1 MKKTLFTTSLIAIA
15 SLAFVSCQVK
25 MIEPEKETKEE
36 KTIEGTELHFI
47 VKANQDSE
55 TKTAVTS
62 NGDGT
67 YASTW
72 KNNDELGA
80 FLSATTI
87 SGSTTAVDMTLTNT
101 ASDGAAGVFEG
112 SAVASGSG
120 DFMAF
125 YPAGAFAIGY
135 AGGTIGLNIGAT
147 TDYIQHPSVGS
158 PDPACDILLSK
169 ACEYISDGSTVD
181 IDDLYFMRPLS
192 ILKINLKG
200 SYAEG
205 EEVSWL
211 KFSVSDGTLSGRVKV
226 DLTTPELGA
235 WTVSKKYAWAEY
247 SSSKPVINHATNNT
261 VYLVV
266 NPITLTTGTTV
277 TVTGETTHVSIEKT
291 FNLISNMTFP
301 AGNIAVLNLTINAGD
316 CTLKSAENYTLATT
330 DGAFEAGE
338 KYIFA
343 FKDGKDGHYM
353 FFNNAG
359 GGTSSSPNMESGALT
374 VTDGVISSPNSRYVF
389 TAEAGTTSGTFKL
402 KNSNNN
408 YIFNNNDNTTLNT
421 NNGTSSDWFP
431 SFNSGSKTYKLQ
443 VTNTSGRFISYGANT
458 YSIKAYA
465 SGFVDQV
472 AGKSA
477 LAQYS
482 GAISVFKSTDG
493 RTPLTTP
500 TSLSVSDM
508 TVSWA
513 AVANAGS
520 YNVTIDG
527 TKYVTTSTSYTYT
540 GRAGYYDVQ
549 VVAVPSIANAE
560 TYKNSAAA
568 VLSDQTFGT
577 PKILTPVL
585 ANGSVTTTSI
595 EVTWTDDAQATNGYH
610 CELYIGAVKQDETDV
625 DYGDESVS
633 FTGLT
638 KSTEYIVK
646 VNGKAVTGAKA
657 YAASDVATIN
667 VTTSSLSGKTYTI
680 TFAKGTT
687 FTTNCTVYN
696 SSFTNTCDGLTLTL
710 ANVNNG
716 GNENWTVM
724 RAGRKNTAS
733 TPTITTNS
741 AISEAIQHVTIHIT
755 QVTTSAITSSKLYV
769 SSSSTFATKDTYN
782 LPITGTGDAT
792 ATISS
797 PAEGKYYKIEIVTD
811 DSVGSNGHLRF
822 DSIEY
827 TTL

>member
-15 SLAFVSCQVK
+15 YLAFVSCQVK
-25 MIEPEKETKEE
+25 MIELEKETKEE
-36 KTIEGTELHFI
+36 KRVEGTELHFI

-55 TKTAVTS
+55 TKTAVTA

-87 SGSTTAVDMTLTNT
+87 NGSTEVVDMTLTNT
-101 ASDGAAGVFEG
+101 AADGAAGVFEG
-112 SAVASGSG
+112 SAVAEGSG

-125 YPAGAFAIGY
+125 YPASAFATGY

-147 TDYIQHPSVGS
+147 SDYIQHPSVGS

-169 ACEYISDGSTVD
+169 ACEYMSNGSTVV

-277 TVTGETTHVSIEKT
+277 TVTGETTHVLIEKT

-316 CTLKSAENYTLATT
+316 CTLKSAENYSLVTA
-330 DGAFEAGE
+330 DGAFEAGS

-343 FKDGKDGHYM
+343 FKDGKDGHYE
-353 FFNNAG
+353 FINNK
-359 GGTSSSPNMESGALT
+359 GTTNTIDNATLT
-374 VTDGVISSPNSRYVF
+374 VSDGVISNPDSKYVF
-389 TAEAGTTSGTFKL
+389 TASA
-402 KNSNNN
+402 
-408 YIFNNNDNTTLNT
+408 
-421 NNGTSSDWFP
+421 GTSSGQFKFANA
-431 SFNSGSKTYKLQ
+431 SNKFIYYSGSSTTVDTNNETGSNWVPTFISASKTYEIQ
-443 VTNTSGRFISYGANT
+443 YNSNTGRYLSHNGSTAV
-458 YSIKAYA
+458 KAYA
-465 SGFVDQV
+465 PGSNPLVDQV
-472 AGKSA
+472 AEGKA
-477 LAQYS
+477 LAQFT

-568 VLSDQTFGT
+568 VLSDQIFGT
-577 PKILTPVL
+577 PVILTPVL
-585 ANGSVTTTSI
+585 AKGSVTTTSI
-595 EVTWTDDAQATNGYH
+595 EVTWTDDTQATNGYH
-610 CELYIGAVKQDETDV
+610 CELYIGAVKQNEKDV

-687 FTTNCTVYN
+687 FTTNVTSYTGSFVN
-696 SSFTNTCDGLTLTL
+696 SCDGLALTL

-716 GNENWTVM
+716 GNSNWTEM
-724 RAGRKNTAS
+724 RAGRKEAAS

-741 AISEAIQHVTIHIT
+741 AISKAIQHVSIHIT
-755 QVTTSAITSSKLYV
+755 QVNTSAISSSKLYV
-769 SSSSTFATKDTYN
+769 SSSSTFATKDTYD

-797 PAEGKYYKIEIVTD
+797 PAEDKYYKIEIVTD
-811 DSVGSNGHLRF
+811 NTADSNGHLRF